1 MLVISTLFITFINMF
16 SAYYMSGLDDRLLVE
31 RLINTCLVP
40 FNLDTNERMKKL
52 LLLFS
57 TIDENASKAFI
68 EVQKSQRQ
76 VRHNHSLCWTISDAF
91 CSICLANRA
100 NSLMWVLLKYF
111 AFCKSD
117 EGVLWIEKCCLC
129 SMMVVLVSIR
139 SVLYVRFANPWP
151 NFWPSIDNLATRKL
165 WKSFNKKWTH
175 SPGKGVVI

>member
-1 MLVISTLFITFINMF
+1 MF

-76 VRHNHSLCWTISDAF
+76 VGLF
-91 CSICLANRA
+91 
-100 NSLMWVLLKYF
+100 
-111 AFCKSD
+111 
-117 EGVLWIEKCCLC
+117 
-129 SMMVVLVSIR
+129 LVFFS
-139 SVLYVRFANPWP
+139 
-151 NFWPSIDNLATRKL
+151 K
-165 WKSFNKKWTH
+165 
-175 SPGKGVVI
+175 

>member
-1 MLVISTLFITFINMF
+1 MNNLINLF

-76 VRHNHSLCWTISDAF
+76 VSHIHSHGGPF
-91 CSICLANRA
+91 
-100 NSLMWVLLKYF
+100 LMLF
-111 AFCKSD
+111 
-117 EGVLWIEKCCLC
+117 
-129 SMMVVLVSIR
+129 LVF
-139 SVLYVRFANPWP
+139 V
-151 NFWPSIDNLATRKL
+151 
-165 WKSFNKKWTH
+165 
-175 SPGKGVVI
+175 